1 MHDVGDFM
9 NVIEGNIASP
19 AGFSASGIHAGLKKS
34 RKDMALIVS
43 ECPAVSA
50 AAFTTNRVKAA
61 PVLYDMKI
69 LEKGCARAVVV
80 NSGNAN
86 ACTGEQ
92 GYKDCEETASYA
104 ASALGIASD
113 EVFVSSTGVIGQML
127 DMTKIKKGIDA
138 LVSALAHDGEAAAEA
153 ILTTDTVK
161 KEVCVS
167 VNLDG
172 KEVRIAGMAKGS
184 GMIHPNMATMLC
196 FITSDAAIS
205 HDVLQE
211 LLGTTVEDTFNMISV
226 DGDTSTNDTVIV
238 LANGMAGNRMIE
250 KGSDSYIAFSKAFDY
265 VLRELAKKIV
275 KDGEGADRFI
285 EMKVEGAAGQDD
297 ARALARSVV
306 SSSLVKAA
314 FFGSDA
320 NWGRIL
326 CAMGYS
332 GASFS
337 FEKVDLFYSSAA
349 GSIQVLKSGSPIAFD
364 EDEAKKI
371 LLEKEICVRAVL
383 HDGSACATAWGC
395 DLTYDYVRINGDY
408 RS

>member
-1 MHDVGDFM
+1 M

-19 AGFSASGIHAGLKKS
+19 AGFRASGIHAGLKKS

-86 ACTGEQ
+86 ACTGDQ
-92 GYKDCEETASYA
+92 GYRDCEETASYA
-104 ASALGIASD
+104 ASALGITSD

-138 LVSALAHDGEAAAEA
+138 LVSALGKDGEAAAEA

-205 HDVLQE
+205 HDVLQD
-211 LLGTTVEDTFNMISV
+211 LLGTTVEDSFNMISV

-285 EMKVEGAAGQDD
+285 EMKVEGADGQDD

-337 FEKVDLFYSSAA
+337 LDKVDLFYSSAA
-349 GSIQVLKSGSPIAFD
+349 GSIQVLKSGSPIVFD